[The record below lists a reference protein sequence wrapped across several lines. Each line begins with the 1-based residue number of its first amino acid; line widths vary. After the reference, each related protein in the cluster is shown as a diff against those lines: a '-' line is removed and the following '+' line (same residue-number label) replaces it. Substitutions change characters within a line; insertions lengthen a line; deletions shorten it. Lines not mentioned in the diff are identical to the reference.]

1 MTTTK
6 ELKELAKTMTSDI
19 LKSLNKEKDLLTP
32 LIELYIEN
40 ELNKLLKDS
49 Y

>member
-1 MTTTK
+1 MATTK

-19 LKSLNKEKDLLTP
+19 LKSLNKERDPLTP

-40 ELNKLLKDS
+40 ELNKIVK
-49 Y
+49 